1 MLFRF
6 SLYGFLKNQ
15 RYFEPFLLLA
25 FLDKGLTFFAIG
37 LLLGFREVCINL
49 LEIPTG
55 AVADVAG
62 RRRAMICSHVA
73 YVISFLTFGF
83 THSVPALFL
92 AMFVFSVG
100 EAFRTGTHKAIIFDW
115 LKHQGR
121 QEEKTKVYGFTRSW
135 SQVGS
140 AVSVLIAAGF
150 VVVLE
155 EYSVI
160 FWLSAIPAGLNV
172 VNFLTYPKYLD
183 GQLNRP
189 RSRQAVVAAV
199 WTGTR
204 QCLVN
209 RPLRRLLCESMGF
222 EGLYKSSKDYL
233 QPIVQQTV
241 MALPVLV
248 ALSTT
253 RRTAILMGLVYAV
266 LHLLCSVASRR
277 ADALGSRWGDE
288 RRAMSVLWLACGGAF
303 SVLLVSSVTSW
314 SVLGILS
321 FLVLALLQNL
331 WRPIVVGRIADLA
344 SGQTMATVLSVE
356 SQSKTFFVAVA
367 APVIGLLVDVTPP
380 AYRFAP
386 IALFGLVIAGL
397 GILAHRQS
405 GSGPIP
411 D

>member
-140 AVSVLIAAGF
+140 AVAVLIAAGF
-150 VVVLE
+150 VVALE
-155 EYSVI
+155 EYSAI

-241 MALPVLV
+241 MALPVL
-248 ALSTT
+248 LGFSILQKHLT
-253 RRTAILMGLVYAV
+253 RGFGAGAV
-266 LHLLCSVASRR
+266 K
-277 ADALGSRWGDE
+277 G
-288 RRAMSVLWLACGGAF
+288 
-303 SVLLVSSVTSW
+303 
-314 SVLGILS
+314 
-321 FLVLALLQNL
+321 
-331 WRPIVVGRIADLA
+331 
-344 SGQTMATVLSVE
+344 
-356 SQSKTFFVAVA
+356 
-367 APVIGLLVDVTPP
+367 
-380 AYRFAP
+380 
-386 IALFGLVIAGL
+386 
-397 GILAHRQS
+397 
-405 GSGPIP
+405 
-411 D
+411 